1 MALGTATVVKRSEAG
16 GSGTLRADVLQFLGD
31 STYLTASGGTP
42 DFQAYVR
49 DAVGRGALTIVGV
62 IGGETGG
69 YVVAYDVVN
78 DGLRLYEAG
87 ADAAPLDEVADGD
100 QSGITVQVTVLSV

>member
-1 MALGTATVVKRSEAG
+1 MALGTATVVRRAEAG
-16 GSGTLRADVLQFLGD
+16 GSGTLRADVLTFAGD
-31 STYLTASGGTP
+31 GAYATAAGGTP
-42 DFQAYVR
+42 NFQAFVR
-49 DAVGRGALTIVGV
+49 TAVARGSLTIVAV

-87 ADAAPLDEVADGD
+87 ADAAALDEVADGD
-100 QSGITVQVTVLSV
+100 QSGIAIQVTVLSV

>member
-16 GSGTLRADVLQFLGD
+16 GSGTLRADVLEFLGD
-31 STYLTASGGTP
+31 DAYATAAGGTP
-42 DFQAYVR
+42 NFQAFVR
-49 DAVGRGALTIVGV
+49 TAVDRGGLTLVGV

-69 YVVAYDVVN
+69 FVVAYDVQN

-87 ADAAPLDEVADGD
+87 ADGAPLDEIADGD
-100 QSGITVQVTVLSV
+100 QSGITIQVTVLSV